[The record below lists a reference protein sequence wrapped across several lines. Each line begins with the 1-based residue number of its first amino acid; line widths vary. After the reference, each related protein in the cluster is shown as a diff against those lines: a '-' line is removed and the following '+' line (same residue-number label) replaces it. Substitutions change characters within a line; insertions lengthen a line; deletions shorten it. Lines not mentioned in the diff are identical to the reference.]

1 MNFTFN
7 SIESIVAIVI
17 SIVAIVIS
25 IVVTRWYFKEKKPLY
40 SIRSVNIIKNIFD
53 DFDLLE
59 LSYSGKKIE
68 NFTVSKIVF
77 WNGGR
82 ETIHR
87 KDIVSSEP
95 LIVKAKE
102 GTNILNAKIIY
113 SRDPANEFTLTKHQS
128 QLKLDFDY
136 IDKGHGIIIQLI
148 HTGLSSADIEIKG
161 KIKGAGPLKMKF
173 ITQNSPKFWNLSI
186 RTSQYIYGMLP
197 VFFSLIYL
205 YISFIVSTNII
216 LSIIIGFLSMAMFLL
231 GCFIIKNRIPKG
243 FDAFYD
249 EF

>member
-7 SIESIVAIVI
+7 SIASIVAIVL
-17 SIVAIVIS
+17 SIVA
-25 IVVTRWYFKEKKPLY
+25 IVVTRWYYKEKKPFY

-68 NFTVSKIVF
+68 NFTVSKIAF
-77 WNGGR
+77 WNGGL

-87 KDIVSSEP
+87 KDIVSPEP

-102 GTNILNAKIIY
+102 GTDILDAKIIY
-113 SRDPANEFTLTKHQS
+113 SRDPANEFSLTKD
-128 QLKLDFDY
+128 QLQFRLDFDY
-136 IDKGHGIIIQLI
+136 IDKGHGTIIQLI
-148 HTGLSSADIEIKG
+148 HTGLSNTDIEVKG

-173 ITQNSPKFWNLSI
+173 IPQNSIKFWNLSL
-186 RTSQYIYGMLP
+186 RTSQYVYGMLP

-205 YISFIVSTNII
+205 YMSFIVLTNVI
-216 LSIIIGFLSMAMFLL
+216 LSIITGFLSIAMFLL

-243 FDAFYD
+243 FDALYD